1 MTQMTEFDV
10 KVRALTEADIAA
22 AKAGERGTNVLKYI
36 KSKFCEEAYK
46 KDAEF
51 KKEVTMEIHPLS
63 HKRIS
68 NLIALLTMENEYP
81 AVFEKAVTEYKNGTC
96 IFTYKV
102 NKAGLTETT
111 IEKIKEAVET
121 VV

>member
-1 MTQMTEFDV
+1 M
-10 KVRALTEADIAA
+10 RA
-22 AKAGERGTNVLKYI
+22 TNVLKYI
-36 KSKFCEEAYK
+36 KTKFCEEAYK

-81 AVFEKAVTEYKNGTC
+81 AVLKKAVTEYKNGKC
-96 IFTYKV
+96 IFTYKI
-102 NKAGLTETT
+102 NKAGLTETA
-111 IEKIKEAVET
+111 IEKIKEAMV
-121 VV
+121 

>member
-1 MTQMTEFDV
+1 MTQQMTNFDV
-10 KVRALTEADIAA
+10 KVKALTEADIAA
-22 AKAGERGTNVLKYI
+22 AKAGERGTNVLRYI

-51 KKEVTMEIHPLS
+51 KKEVIMEIHPLS

-81 AVFEKAVTEYKNGTC
+81 AVLEKAVTEYKNGSC
-96 IFTYKV
+96 ILTYKV
-102 NKAGLTETT
+102 NKEGLTENA
-111 IEKIKEAVET
+111 IEKIKEAAV
-121 VV
+121 

>member
-36 KSKFCEEAYK
+36 KTKFCEEAYK

-81 AVFEKAVTEYKNGTC
+81 AVLEKAVTEYKNGTC
-96 IFTYKV
+96 ILTYKI
-102 NKAGLTETT
+102 NKAGLTEST
-111 IEKIKEAVET
+111 IEKIKETMV
-121 VV
+121 